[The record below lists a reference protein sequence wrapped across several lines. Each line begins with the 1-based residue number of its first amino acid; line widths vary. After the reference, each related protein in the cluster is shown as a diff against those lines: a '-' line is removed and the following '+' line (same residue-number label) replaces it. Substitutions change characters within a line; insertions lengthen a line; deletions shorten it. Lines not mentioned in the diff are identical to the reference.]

1 MKRILLVF
9 LLLGIALSAQAV
21 KNDSTQVAPCDTVAL
36 DSTIVLIPTPVLA
49 DSTTYIPSWTE
60 IEPNIMF
67 SPIVFD
73 KQQTVSC
80 GLDTPRY
87 GAPEKASLD
96 LDREWLDRSMHKS
109 NFEKYHINR
118 VIYTSPNVVGYIFSQ
133 LPEPPKTYVIKSEP
147 NKVTL
152 TLEELTQ
159 ASPTQI
165 SINND
170 VKVKNW
176 IHTFQATAQFSQAYL
191 SGNWYQSGNSNLN
204 ILTNLNYTVKLNPN
218 VHPDLLFENY
228 FNYKLSMNNAP
239 QDSLRNYSISEDL
252 LQINSKFGIKAAKK
266 WYYSATA
273 QFKTQLLKNYK
284 SNTYDLKASF
294 LSAAELNVGL
304 GMTYN
309 TANKKKNL
317 SFNLSLSPV
326 SYNLKLCRDIDN
338 VDPTAYGIEAG
349 KHTASEIGSN
359 IEGRLTWDITP
370 NISWSSRI
378 YTFTDYDYLQGDW
391 ENTLNFSINKF
402 LSTQI
407 FLHLRYD
414 SSKESHPDWKKWQ
427 FKEILSFGFNYK
439 I

>member
-9 LLLGIALSAQAV
+9 MLFGIALSAQAE
-21 KNDSTQVAPCDTVAL
+21 KNDSTLVAPCDTVAL

-73 KQQTVSC
+73 KQQIVSC
-80 GLDTPRY
+80 GLDTPQY
-87 GAPEKASLD
+87 GMPAKASLD
-96 LDREWLDRSMHKS
+96 LDREWLDRNMRKN

-118 VIYTSPNVVGYIFSQ
+118 VIYTSPDVVGYIFSQ

-159 ASPTQI
+159 ASPSQI

-204 ILTNLNYTVKLNPN
+204 VLTNLSYAVKLNPN

-239 QDSLRNYSISEDL
+239 QD
-252 LQINSKFGIKAAKK
+252 
-266 WYYSATA
+266 
-273 QFKTQLLKNYK
+273 
-284 SNTYDLKASF
+284 
-294 LSAAELNVGL
+294 
-304 GMTYN
+304 
-309 TANKKKNL
+309 
-317 SFNLSLSPV
+317 
-326 SYNLKLCRDIDN
+326 
-338 VDPTAYGIEAG
+338 
-349 KHTASEIGSN
+349 
-359 IEGRLTWDITP
+359 
-370 NISWSSRI
+370 
-378 YTFTDYDYLQGDW
+378 
-391 ENTLNFSINKF
+391 
-402 LSTQI
+402 
-407 FLHLRYD
+407 
-414 SSKESHPDWKKWQ
+414 
-427 FKEILSFGFNYK
+427 
-439 I
+439 